1 MPWKR
6 FSMQNEGSDPFNSLS
21 QLILLLLL
29 LDTPVFTGQVG
40 RDASTRTRSV
50 RQHPNTY
57 NIEYDYLVYVENPS
71 VLRGKVLSLETNKYL
86 NNDNG
91 SSDEFHHVV

>member
-29 LDTPVFTGQVG
+29 LDTPSFY
-40 RDASTRTRSV
+40 RTSRERREYTYEV